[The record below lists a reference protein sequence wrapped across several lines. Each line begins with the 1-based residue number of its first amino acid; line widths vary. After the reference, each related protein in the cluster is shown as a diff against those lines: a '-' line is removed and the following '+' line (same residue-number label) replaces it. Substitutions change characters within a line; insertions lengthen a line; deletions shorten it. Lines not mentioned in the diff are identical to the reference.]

1 MIKPTHALV
10 PAEPTEDMMTA
21 IEEAL
26 KAVDRLENVSP
37 TQLKEVFKDFARLSM
52 REALA
57 ASPHAGQ
64 VSRELR
70 DKAAKASY
78 DENGGNDEYEWEDA
92 PEPQKTWSYQQ
103 VDVVFAAL
111 GLSVEE
117 RTDADNS

>member
-1 MIKPTHALV
+1 MMGAAARSLNMHPADFDQMIWPY
-10 PAEPTEDMMTA
+10 
-21 IEEAL
+21 EAF
-26 KAVDRLENVSP
+26 VRG
-37 TQLKEVFKDFARLSM
+37 
-52 REALA
+52 
-57 ASPHAGQ
+57 SPHAGQ